1 MTSISFGSSSELQ
14 NLEKEANIGVDPWCV
29 SIETAQQWQQTFNR
43 KSQKLVL
50 LEKNLVDEIWVERP
64 HPTINPV
71 AVHPIQFAGR
81 TSIDKLKEL
90 RVKLS
95 EAKAGAIVLTALD
108 EVEIRT
114 SLSSLILIQ
123 LLIYRNSISFKWIYF

>member
-1 MTSISFGSSSELQ
+1 MTSISYGSSPEFQ
-14 NLEKEANIGVDPWCV
+14 NLEKDANIGVDPWCV
-29 SIETAQQWQQTFNR
+29 SIETAQQWQQIFNR

-50 LEKNLVDEIWVERP
+50 LEKNLVDEIWAERP

-81 TSIDKLKEL
+81 TSLDKLKEL

-108 EVEIRT
+108 EVEIKH
-114 SLSSLILIQ
+114 LFLHLF
-123 LLIYRNSISFKWIYF
+123 LIYRHSISLKWIYF